1 MYKPMTDPLRG
12 QGSFT
17 IDHVAEGSRYELYNG
32 HPVYCAPA
40 GGDHASATS
49 ATSLVLGTDPEVEE
63 VGTDVGYSS
72 GPRQLR
78 APDVAVGNVPNKPG
92 WVSGAPRLA
101 VEHASRGQDEEELM
115 AKVGELLAAGTE
127 QVWVV
132 RLIGPRR
139 VEVWLQDG
147 STALYLPGQHIS
159 APGIL
164 RRPVPVAALFDPE
177 MAREAAWL
185 NMLARHGYSDLDE
198 VRQEGHAIG
207 RQEGQVETL
216 RATLLAVVEARGL
229 ALSAEARATVLGC
242 TAPERLSE
250 WVRRAAVASGALEI

>member
-1 MYKPMTDPLRG
+1 M
-12 QGSFT
+12 
-17 IDHVAEGSRYELYNG
+17 
-32 HPVYCAPA
+32 
-40 GGDHASATS
+40 
-49 ATSLVLGTDPEVEE
+49 
-63 VGTDVGYSS
+63 
-72 GPRQLR
+72 
-78 APDVAVGNVPNKPG
+78 
-92 WVSGAPRLA
+92 
-101 VEHASRGQDEEELM
+101 
-115 AKVGELLAAGTE
+115 
-127 QVWVV
+127 

-207 RQEGQVETL
+207 RQEGRQEGQVETL

-229 ALSAEARATVLGC
+229 ALSTEARETVLGC